1 MGFRDG
7 HLRFKASMFKAPIF
21 KASMFKAPRFKMLYD
36 KLSKILSKIKNIA
49 TTFTLFLGLP
59 NVKANHRSKS
69 QVYG

>member
-1 MGFRDG
+1 M
-7 HLRFKASMFKAPIF
+7 LKAP
-21 KASMFKAPRFKMLYD
+21 MLKAPRFKMLYD

>member
-1 MGFRDG
+1 M
-7 HLRFKASMFKAPIF
+7 LKAP
-21 KASMFKAPRFKMLYD
+21 MLKAPMLKMLYD